1 MNKYASYI
9 IMYNSENNI
18 QSIDTDTNT
27 VTNNIEE
34 PIATIVHDAAMLEE
48 REPYESIDLEEHLIT
63 QNNQHQV
70 INIITDD
77 AIDNEEKLCI
87 RMFLLVV
94 FVGLII
100 TAFYTF
106 M

>member
-1 MNKYASYI
+1 
-9 IMYNSENNI
+9 MYNSENNI
-18 QSIDTDTNT
+18 QSIAEPINTNT
-27 VTNNIEE
+27 TEE
-34 PIATIVHDAAMLEE
+34 PIAIIVHNAVMLAE

-63 QNNQHQV
+63 QNNQHQE
-70 INIITDD
+70 INIITDE